1 MAERSW
7 QISAFLC
14 HRKSLFTDGCGRFG
28 RNVVSPVI
36 GSACSCVWEN
46 SRLENL
52 SYIKLKKQ
60 DKEGEIMASISLCMI
75 VRNEEKV
82 LGRCLSCVRGF
93 ADEIIIVDTGS
104 TDRTKEIAFS
114 FTDKVYDFKWKDD
127 FAAARNFAFS
137 KGTGDYL
144 FWLDADDVVRQEE
157 RRKLMDLK
165 RQLDDERPDVV
176 MMKYAVGYDGDGE
189 PSFFFYR
196 ERLLRRCGKAVW
208 KGRIHEAVEPFG
220 KVVREDIMIEHRKV
234 GTGDPDRNLRI
245 FEQMLREKGKLSP
258 RDQYYYGK
266 ELYYHRRYRDAASV
280 FSEYLELP
288 DGWRE
293 DRVDACRHGAYCMY
307 RIGDRD
313 RALKFLLS
321 GLSEGIPKP
330 ELCCD
335 LGWWFF
341 SAKRYRDAIFWYG
354 QAVQAGKLTGE
365 DGFVM
370 PECRGYV
377 PYLQMCVC
385 YDRLGEWKTAERYNE
400 LAERCRPGT
409 ETCQLNRKYFEKRKE
424 QQIEWIQ

>member
-1 MAERSW
+1 M
-7 QISAFLC
+7 
-14 HRKSLFTDGCGRFG
+14 
-28 RNVVSPVI
+28 V
-36 GSACSCVWEN
+36 
-46 SRLENL
+46 
-52 SYIKLKKQ
+52 
-60 DKEGEIMASISLCMI
+60 SISLCMI

-127 FAAARNFAFS
+127 FAATRNFAFS
-137 KGTGDYL
+137 RGTGDYL
-144 FWLDADDVVRQEE
+144 FWLDADDVIRQEE
-157 RRKLMDLK
+157 WRKLMDLK
-165 RQLDDERPDVV
+165 RRLDMERPDVV
-176 MMKYAVGYDGDGE
+176 MMKYAVGYDGDGA

-313 RALKFLLS
+313 RAPAG
-321 GLSEGIPKP
+321 GLVGSRGGSRT
-330 ELCCD
+330 
-335 LGWWFF
+335 GW
-341 SAKRYRDAIFWYG
+341 S
-354 QAVQAGKLTGE
+354 VL
-365 DGFVM
+365 
-370 PECRGYV
+370 YV
-377 PYLQMCVC
+377 PDFLRGSRSRSSAVIS
-385 YDRLGEWKTAERYNE
+385 DGGSS
-400 LAERCRPGT
+400 RPGAIAT
-409 ETCQLNRKYFEKRKE
+409 QFSGTGRQSGPEGGPGRTVS
-424 QQIEWIQ
+424 

>member
-1 MAERSW
+1 MGAGLRMAERSW

-14 HRKSLFTDGCGRFG
+14 HRKSLFTDGSGRFC
-28 RNVVSPVI
+28 RNAVSPVI

-137 KGTGDYL
+137 RGTGDYL
-144 FWLDADDVVRQEE
+144 FWLDADDVIRQEE
-157 RRKLMDLK
+157 WRKLMDLK
-165 RQLDDERPDVV
+165 RRLDMERPDVV
-176 MMKYAVGYDGDGE
+176 MMKYAVGYDGDGA

-220 KVVREDIMIEHRKV
+220 KVVREGYH
-234 GTGDPDRNLRI
+234 DRAP
-245 FEQMLREKGKLSP
+245 ES
-258 RDQYYYGK
+258 
-266 ELYYHRRYRDAASV
+266 
-280 FSEYLELP
+280 
-288 DGWRE
+288 
-293 DRVDACRHGAYCMY
+293 
-307 RIGDRD
+307 GDRG
-313 RALKFLLS
+313 S
-321 GLSEGIPKP
+321 GQESSDI
-330 ELCCD
+330 
-335 LGWWFF
+335 
-341 SAKRYRDAIFWYG
+341 
-354 QAVQAGKLTGE
+354 
-365 DGFVM
+365 
-370 PECRGYV
+370 
-377 PYLQMCVC
+377 
-385 YDRLGEWKTAERYNE
+385 
-400 LAERCRPGT
+400 
-409 ETCQLNRKYFEKRKE
+409 
-424 QQIEWIQ
+424 

>member
-1 MAERSW
+1 MKYS
-7 QISAFLC
+7 
-14 HRKSLFTDGCGRFG
+14 DRFY
-28 RNVVSPVI
+28 RI
-36 GSACSCVWEN
+36 
-46 SRLENL
+46 
-52 SYIKLKKQ
+52 SYIDKKGQ
-60 DKEGEIMASISLCMI
+60 QRECMASVSLCMI
-75 VRNEEKV
+75 VRNEEQV
-82 LGRCLSCVRGF
+82 LGRCLSCVKDF

-104 TDRTKEIAFS
+104 NDKTKEIAS
-114 FTDKVYDFKWKDD
+114 LFTDQIYDFPWIDD
-127 FAAARNFAFS
+127 FAVARNFAFQ

-144 FWLDADDVVRQEE
+144 FWLDADDVIRQEE
-157 RRKLMDLK
+157 WRKLMDLK
-165 RQLDDERPDVV
+165 RRLDMERPDVV
-176 MMKYAVGYDGDGE
+176 MMKYAVGYDGDGA

-245 FEQMLREKGKLSP
+245 FERMLREKGKLSP

-280 FSEYLELP
+280 FSEYLKLP

-341 SAKRYRDAIFWYG
+341 SAGRCRDAIFWYG
-354 QAVQAGKLTGE
+354 QAVRTGRWTGE

-370 PECRGYV
+370 PEYRGYV

-409 ETCQLNRKYFEKRKE
+409 EACRLNREYFEKRKA
-424 QQIEWIQ
+424 QQIERIQ